1 MTFVSANRR
10 LRRIGRQRC
19 LLIPR
24 LRPGQRASF
33 VTLTCGAFG
42 LTGAR
47 AAAAWQ
53 KWRRA
58 AQEATTSRGSRGV
71 IGRSAVRV

>member
-33 VTLTCGAFG
+33 VTLDLRRVRIDLEHEPPQPGKNGDERPKRRRQAAGA
-42 LTGAR
+42 A
-47 AAAAWQ
+47 
-53 KWRRA
+53 
-58 AQEATTSRGSRGV
+58 E
-71 IGRSAVRV
+71 